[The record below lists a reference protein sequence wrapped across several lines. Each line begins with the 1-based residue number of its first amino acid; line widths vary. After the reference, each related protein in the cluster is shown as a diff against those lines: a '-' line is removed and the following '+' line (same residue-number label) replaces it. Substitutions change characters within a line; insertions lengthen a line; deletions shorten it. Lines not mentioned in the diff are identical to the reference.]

1 MMVSPLSKMVRH
13 ALRMMVGTFA
23 SRILGLLREIITA
36 ALFGATRQL
45 DAFLVAYTLAN
56 LSRQLLAE
64 GALSAAFVPV
74 FSRVLAEE
82 GREKA
87 ARLVRQVTSV
97 LLIAGGT
104 TVVLGILAAPLFVRV
119 MAPGFSGKDA
129 QLAIVLTRLMFPFLL
144 LVSVAALA
152 MGVLNTMDSYFVP
165 AVAPA
170 LSNLLYIL
178 LLIILAPR
186 LGVWSLPVAVLTGGA
201 GHMLLQWWRAGALG
215 MPLIP
220 AQPEWANPELK
231 KVLCL
236 FFPYMAGLSL
246 NQVNPV
252 ISRMVGSFLEG
263 GTISVLSYADRVIQ
277 LPLGLFVIAISQAV
291 LPMLSRLG
299 TEETEKFA
307 VMVRD
312 ALRFTLF
319 VILPVVVGMTM
330 LSRPMVH
337 VLFVRGAFNDWAW
350 KATSLALALYA
361 LGLPGMAC
369 STVVM
374 RGLYAR
380 RLPREALKVTGM
392 TVLLNLVFSLLF
404 VKFLSYAG
412 LALASSLAFTGGALI
427 GAWRLRRH
435 LGEPIQVL
443 TPGWMLSHGI
453 ALAVMAAAIAG
464 GAFLF
469 PYDPGSGLWR
479 KLAWVMGSVG
489 AGAVVYGF
497 VSWLAGCKEWKW
509 VFGALQK
516 GERAS

>member
-1 MMVSPLSKMVRH
+1 MVSPLSKMVRH
-13 ALRMMVGTFA
+13 AMRMMVGTLA
-23 SRILGLLREIITA
+23 SRVLGLLREIITA

-74 FSRVLAEE
+74 FSRVMAEE

-87 ARLVRQVTSV
+87 SRLARQMTSV
-97 LLIAGGT
+97 LLLAGAV
-104 TVVLGILAAPLFVRV
+104 TVFLGLLGAPLLVRI
-119 MAPGFSGKDA
+119 MAPGFSGEDA
-129 QLAIVLTRLMFPFLL
+129 RLAVILTRFMFPFLL

-152 MGVLNTMDSYFVP
+152 MGVLNTLDSYFIP

-170 LSNLLYIL
+170 LSNLLYIAL
-178 LLIILAPR
+178 LAILAPR
-186 LGVWSLPVAVLTGGA
+186 MGIWALPAAVLTGGA
-201 GHMLLQWWRAGALG
+201 AQMLLQWWRAGALG
-215 MPLIP
+215 MPLLP
-220 AQPEWANPELK
+220 ARPDWGNTELR
-231 KVLCL
+231 KVICL

-252 ISRMVGSFLEG
+252 ISRMLGSFLEG

-299 TEETEKFA
+299 ADETAGFA
-307 VMVRD
+307 LMVRD

-319 VILPVVVGMTM
+319 VILPVVVGMT
-330 LSRPMVH
+330 LLARPMVH

-350 KATSLALALYA
+350 EATSRALALYA

-380 RLPREALKVTGM
+380 RLPREALKVTGF
-392 TVLLNLVFSLLF
+392 TVLLNLVFSLLLVRF
-404 VKFLSYAG
+404 FSYAG
-412 LALASSLAFTGGALI
+412 LALASSLAFTGGALM

-435 LGEPIQVL
+435 LEEPIAVL
-443 TPGWMLSHGI
+443 TAGWIISHGA
-453 ALAVMAAAIAG
+453 ALSVMAAAILAG
-464 GAFLF
+464 IFVL
-469 PYDPGSGLWR
+469 PYDPVFRLSG
-479 KLAWVMGSVG
+479 KLAWVFSSISIG
-489 AGAVVYGF
+489 AIVYGLA
-497 VSWLAGCKEWKW
+497 SWRLGCSEWKW
-509 VFGALQK
+509 VFGAL
-516 GERAS
+516 EREGKTS

>member
-1 MMVSPLSKMVRH
+1 MISPLSKMVRH
-13 ALRMMVGTFA
+13 AMRMMVGTLA
-23 SRILGLLREIITA
+23 SRVLGLLREIITA

-74 FSRVLAEE
+74 FSRVMAED

-87 ARLVRQVTSV
+87 SRLARQMTTV
-97 LLIAGGT
+97 LLIAGGA
-104 TVVLGILAAPLFVRV
+104 TVLIGFLGAPFLVRI
-119 MAPGFSGKDA
+119 MAPGFSGDDA
-129 QLAIVLTRLMFPFLL
+129 RLAVILTRFMFPFLL

-152 MGVLNTMDSYFVP
+152 MGVLNTLDSYFVP

-170 LSNLLYIL
+170 LSNLLYIAL
-178 LLIILAPR
+178 LAILAPR
-186 LGVWSLPVAVLTGGA
+186 MGIWALPVAVLTGGA
-201 GHMLLQWWRAGALG
+201 AQMLLQWWRAGALG
-215 MPLIP
+215 MPLVP
-220 AQPEWANPELK
+220 ARPDWGNPELR
-231 KVLCL
+231 KVICL

-299 TEETEKFA
+299 SEETAGFA
-307 VMVRD
+307 LMVRD

-319 VILPVVVGMTM
+319 VILPVVVGMT
-330 LSRPMVH
+330 LLARPIVH

-350 KATSLALALYA
+350 EATSRCMALYA

-380 RLPREALKVTGM
+380 RLPREALKVTGV
-392 TVLLNLVFSLLF
+392 TVLLNLAFSILLVRF
-404 VKFLSYAG
+404 FSYAG
-412 LALASSLAFTGGALI
+412 LALASSLAFTGGALM

-435 LGEPIQVL
+435 LGEPMKVL
-443 TPGWMLSHGI
+443 TAGWMLCHGA
-453 ALAVMAAAIAG
+453 ALAIMSAAILA
-464 GAFLF
+464 GAFFL
-469 PYDPGSGLWR
+469 PYNPGVALWR
-479 KLAWVMGSVG
+479 KLAWVFVSVLV
-489 AGAVVYGF
+489 GAVVYGLA
-497 VSWLAGCKEWKW
+497 SWKMGCPEWKW
-509 VFGALQK
+509 VFGALEK
-516 GERAS
+516 EERTS